1 MTRPIKAFVDTNA
14 LKANL
19 SCVRHQSAQSQVL
32 SVVKANA
39 YGHGIERVFEGLKS
53 SDGFGVLEVC
63 EAQVLRDLGFRGP
76 IVLLEGV
83 FGPRELEDCS
93 RLQLW
98 HAVHCSEQIDWLSR
112 HKTHKAHRVFLK
124 MNSGMN
130 RLGFKPA
137 QFKSVWSRL
146 NALPQVEE
154 ISLMTHFSDADLPG
168 GVQLQQSLFE
178 HHTQDL
184 IGERSLANS
193 ASLFLNPLD
202 IALSQD
208 WVRVGI
214 ALYGGSVNYPSQTS
228 SDWDL
233 KPVMSFRSK
242 VIATQDLK
250 AGDTVG
256 YGSTFTATQP
266 MKIGIV
272 ACGYADG
279 YPRSAST
286 GTPIL
291 VNGHLTQ
298 TLGRVSMDMLTVDLS
313 PLQQQLGQIDPV
325 GAEVTLWG
333 AAQTGERLDIDV
345 VAHHA
350 KTLAYELMCGLA
362 TRVPFEV
369 IDSPD

>member
-1 MTRPIKAFVDTNA
+1 
-14 LKANL
+14 
-19 SCVRHQSAQSQVL
+19 
-32 SVVKANA
+32 
-39 YGHGIERVFEGLKS
+39 
-53 SDGFGVLEVC
+53 LEVY

-98 HAVHCSEQIDWLSR
+98 HAVHCNEQIDWLSR

-154 ISLMTHFSDADLPG
+154 ISLMTHFSDADRPG
-168 GVQLQQSLFE
+168 GAQPQQSTFE
-178 HHTQDL
+178 MQTQDL
-184 IGERSLANS
+184 IGERTLANS
-193 ASLFLNPLD
+193 AALFLNPLNN
-202 IALSQD
+202 ALNQD

-214 ALYGGSVNYPSQTS
+214 ALYGGSVNYPSQSS
-228 SDWDL
+228 SDWAL

-242 VIATQDLK
+242 VIATQELK

-256 YGSTFTATQP
+256 YGSTFTASQP

-279 YPRSAST
+279 YPRSANS

-291 VNGHLTQ
+291 VNGQLTQ
-298 TLGRVSMDMLTVDLS
+298 TLGRVSMDMLAVDLS
-313 PLQQQLGQIDPV
+313 PLQLQGQHEHI
-325 GAEVTLWG
+325 GSEVTLWG
-333 AAQTGERLDIDV
+333 TAQTGESLDIDV

-350 KTLAYELMCGLA
+350 KTLAYELMCGIA
-362 TRVPFEV
+362 SRVPFEV
-369 IDSPD
+369 IEAND